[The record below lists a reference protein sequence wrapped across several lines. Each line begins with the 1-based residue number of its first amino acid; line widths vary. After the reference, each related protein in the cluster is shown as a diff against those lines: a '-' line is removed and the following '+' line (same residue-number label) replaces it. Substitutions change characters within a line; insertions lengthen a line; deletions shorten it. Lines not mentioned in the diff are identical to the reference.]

1 MALQTFRSGLAELEL
16 LQQVLWSFG
25 SGALTATTHK
35 LAAVGKVPKTGNVT
49 AVAVRAHTVTTS
61 QQMQAGIQTVDATT
75 GHPTGTAYGGMAV
88 GTFTPTAATLHEV
101 TLGTQA
107 AATLGDDVAVV
118 AEFSG
123 TAGSVAIAWL
133 AAGNAGNPYVD
144 FNGTGTYAK
153 QGATIPIVALKYDD
167 GLWYPMTGA
176 LPLQAITDTSF
187 GSGTNPN
194 ERGNTFSLPAPSEL
208 SGVKFA
214 AALTGDCDVVL
225 NGGAYSNVVLGTCDK
240 DVVGSTGNGRI
251 YNLPCAKKTLA
262 ANTTYDILVRAST
275 ATALTLRQFDL
286 SSAGMMDCYSLGQ
299 SMYLVTRNS
308 GASRTTDTAKRA
320 FVVPVL
326 DQFDD
331 AAGGGQAVVVVRRH
345 GVLMKM

>member
-1 MALQTFRSGLAELEL
+1 MALQTLKNGLAELEL
-16 LQQVLWSFG
+16 LQQVQWSFAL
-25 SGALTATTHK
+25 SMSLTAGTHK
-35 LAAVGKVPKTGNVT
+35 AAAVGKAPKTGNIT
-49 AVAVRAHTVTTS
+49 AVALRVNTVTTS

-88 GTFTPTAATLHEV
+88 GTFTPTATTLHEI

-107 AATLGDDVAVV
+107 AATLGDDIAVV
-118 AEFSG
+118 TEFSS
-123 TAGSVAIAWL
+123 TAGSVTISGL
-133 AAGNAGNPYVD
+133 NGSAGNPYVD

-153 QGATIPIVALKYDD
+153 QGGNVPIVALKYDD
-167 GLWYPMTGA
+167 GLWYPMMGA
-176 LPLQAITDTSF
+176 LPVQAITDTSF

-194 ERGNTFSLPAPSEL
+194 ERGNTFSLAAPAEL

-251 YNLPCAKKTLA
+251 YNLPCAKKTLV

-308 GASRTTDTAKRA
+308 GASRTTDAAKRA
-320 FVVPVL
+320 FVAPVF